1 MNETYTLAEQ
11 QGEKLDIITDDLF
24 ITYNNI
30 TFANQDLEE
39 ASKSQRK
46 SRKKYIVF
54 SLVLIIA
61 IMVALFFMFAL
72 WVNDILCILIYKN
85 QLISWNNNSKQ

>member
-39 ASKSQRK
+39 ANKSQRK

-54 SLVLIIA
+54 SLILIIA
-61 IMVALFFMFAL
+61 IMVALFFMFAI

-85 QLISWNNNSKQ
+85 QLISLNNNSKQ